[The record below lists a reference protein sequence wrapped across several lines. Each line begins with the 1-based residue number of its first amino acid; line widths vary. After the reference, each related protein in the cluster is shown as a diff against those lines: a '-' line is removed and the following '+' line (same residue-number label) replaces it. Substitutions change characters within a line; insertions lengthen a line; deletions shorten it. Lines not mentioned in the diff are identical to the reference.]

1 MNRFATLCLAFA
13 LVQITKPAAAG
24 NSFDAN
30 YATARKNVSSKAG
43 AAFDTRLGLAM
54 QMHPEFQDGFKS
66 CSRRFSKHLA
76 VHGYFSFT
84 SATSYRVT
92 LAPKSAF
99 SSCLTRALEG
109 RAVPPPP
116 NIPYLNPFEL
126 SASPA
131 GK

>member
-1 MNRFATLCLAFA
+1 MKRFAALCLALG
-13 LVQITKPAAAG
+13 LVQIANPAAAG

-30 YATARKNVSSKAG
+30 YAKARKNVATKAG

-54 QMHPEFQDGFKS
+54 QMHPEFQEGFKS
-66 CSRRFSKHLA
+66 CSRRFAKHPA

-84 SATSYRVT
+84 SATSYRVM
-92 LAPKSAF
+92 LAPKTAF
-99 SSCLTRALEG
+99 SSCLTRTMEG

-116 NIPYLNPFEL
+116 SIPYLNSFEL